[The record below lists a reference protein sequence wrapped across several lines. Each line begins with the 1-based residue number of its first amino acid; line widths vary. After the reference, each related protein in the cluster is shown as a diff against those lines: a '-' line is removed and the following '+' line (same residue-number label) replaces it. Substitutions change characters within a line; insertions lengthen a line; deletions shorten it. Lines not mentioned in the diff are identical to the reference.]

1 MKQSLAPFCCFVLL
15 AATLLAACKAD
26 EVVVTRTE
34 VQHVTDTLHHTT
46 LLRDSIF
53 LHDSIYLFRE
63 TLPSTLPVGRDTIR
77 ETKYVYR
84 YRYRDRQAND
94 SVRIVHQ
101 TDTLYIQE
109 PDHRAIELAE
119 ARSAK
124 AEAKYRLWRL
134 YFWLL
139 LGSVFAALG
148 FIVYKKLKA

>member
-1 MKQSLAPFCCFVLL
+1 MKQSPSPLCCFVLL
-15 AATLLAACKAD
+15 AATLLAGCKAD
-26 EVVVTRTE
+26 EVVITRTE
-34 VQHVTDTLHHTT
+34 VQRVTDTLHHTT

-63 TLPSTLPVGRDTIR
+63 TLPSALPTGRDTVR

-84 YRYRDRQAND
+84 YQYRDRQAND

-101 TDTLYIQE
+101 TDTLYIQQ
-109 PDHRAIELAE
+109 PDLRAIELAN

-124 AEAKYRLWRL
+124 AEAKFRLWRL
-134 YFWLL
+134 YFYLL
-139 LGSVFAALG
+139 LGSVFATAG